1 MWSTRQANF
10 LIRLFKQENML
21 IKKFLTIR
29 SMITKWILKINY
41 LLLSKLFIILICKEN
56 YLFFLYN
63 QLPIKLE

>member
-21 IKKFLTIR
+21 IKKNLTIR
-29 SMITKWILKINY
+29 SMITKWILNINY
-41 LLLSKLFIILICKEN
+41 LLLSKLFIILIRKEN

>member
-10 LIRLFKQENML
+10 MIRLFKQGNML
-21 IKKFLTIR
+21 IKKILTIR

-41 LLLSKLFIILICKEN
+41 LLLSKLFIILIRKEN

-63 QLPIKLE
+63 QLLIKLE